1 LTNFLVI
8 DVRDRDLVGLRIRN
22 TENVKDKVVGISFR
36 RRLELKR
43 DVVRGVLGKVVKSN
57 VTFGLCDRFEVHLDN
72 VRIPVSKGREKTK
85 GRHLDVLSAIKKS
98 IVNVKSGFLC
108 LAHALI
114 IAMAKIN
121 GYPKYKSYRDSF
133 SLKQPVQDLLSAS
146 GVDLANGGG
155 LMNLNNFKIIFRT
168 TKL

>member
-1 LTNFLVI
+1 MNNYLVI
-8 DVRDRDLVGLRIRN
+8 DVRDSDLVGLRIRN

-36 RRLELKR
+36 HRLELKP
-43 DVVRGVLGKVVKSN
+43 DLVRGVLGKVVKCN
-57 VTFGLCDRFEVHLDN
+57 VTFGFCDRFEVHLDN
-72 VRIPVSKGREKTK
+72 VRIPVGKGREKTK
-85 GRHLDVLSAIKKS
+85 GRTLDVLSAIKKI
-98 IVNVKSGFLC
+98 IVKVKTGFFC

-114 IAMAKIN
+114 IVMAKTN
-121 GYPKYKSYRDSF
+121 GVPKYISFRDSY